1 MDSPTIYPA
10 AGPEPVNDT
19 EQAAPTLYE
28 HSQAGKSVIGQSKL
42 DHMNELA
49 ANARRERKVLDLEIS
64 NSSLL
69 AINRTLEH
77 EMRKQSA
84 ELRRFRRR
92 SQPGRR
98 SIAPASRSTSHAI
111 SILSNSD
118 QVENGSEVFSDDS
131 SASVFSDDDEDSND
145 DASEHSPSSNTSQQP
160 SGSFYASRVSR
171 LRDKDAKR
179 IQLDLARHRELLVD
193 SQKLNESIKRC
204 LGRTEDLIA
213 DGKKAL
219 DYHVQTG
226 GVETHGGRV
235 LLPDELEDGEIVQH
249 GQGLLS
255 PGVNDKRGMEWEL
268 GKESKQDDE
277 DQDECSVGADEN
289 HESREAQDE
298 TLSIPD
304 DPTATIE
311 HDLPEASEPNTL
323 PPDSES
329 PPQSP
334 PRERNSWDHDRAHV
348 RSPDE
353 PITTPGLNGGV
364 QGIKEYLAIL
374 GPAWGL

>member
-1 MDSPTIYPA
+1 MDSPKIYPA
-10 AGPEPVNDT
+10 AGPEPVNNT
-19 EQAAPTLYE
+19 EQAALPHYE

-84 ELRRFRRR
+84 ELRRLRRR

-98 SIAPASRSTSHAI
+98 SVARASRSTSHAI

-118 QVENGSEVFSDDS
+118 RVENDSDEFSDDS
-131 SASVFSDDDEDSND
+131 SASVSSDGDKDSID
-145 DASEHSPSSNTSQQP
+145 DALEHSPSSNTSQQP

-179 IQLDLARHRELLVD
+179 IQLDLARHRQLLVD

-204 LGRTEDLIA
+204 LGRTEELIA

-219 DYHVQTG
+219 DYHVQIG

-235 LLPDELEDGEIVQH
+235 LLPDELEDGGIVQH
-249 GQGLLS
+249 AQGLLS
-255 PGVNDKRGMEWEL
+255 PGVNDKQGMEWEL
-268 GKESKQDDE
+268 GKERKEDDG
-277 DQDECSVGADEN
+277 DQEECSVGADEN

-298 TLSIPD
+298 TLSSPD
-304 DPTATIE
+304 DPAATID
-311 HDLPEASEPNTL
+311 HDLSKVPEPNTL
-323 PPDSES
+323 PPDPES
-329 PPQSP
+329 PPKSP
-334 PRERNSWDHDRAHV
+334 ARERNSWDHGRAQV